1 MIKNW
6 DLKKHIIVS
15 VILSI
20 CVVSIAYI
28 LIKPTGAS
36 SMGIITS
43 TDGSGSSAIYYTN
56 DTYKVVISGAV
67 AFVLSMGS
75 YLLLKKN
82 KN

>member
-6 DLKKHIIVS
+6 DFKKHIIVS

-20 CVVSIAYI
+20 CVVLITYI

-43 TDGSGSSAIYYTN
+43 NDGSGPNALYYTN
-56 DTYKVVISGAV
+56 DTYKVLLSGSV
-67 AFVLSMGS
+67 AFVLSMIS
-75 YLLLKKN
+75 YLLLNKN